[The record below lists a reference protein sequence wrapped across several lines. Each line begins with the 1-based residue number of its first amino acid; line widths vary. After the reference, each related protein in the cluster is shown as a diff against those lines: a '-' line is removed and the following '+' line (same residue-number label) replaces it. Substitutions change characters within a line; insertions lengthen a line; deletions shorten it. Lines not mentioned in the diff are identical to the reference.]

1 MRVWRTVA
9 TLAALGCVMSH
20 MLAGIGGH
28 PTCPPWLSLL
38 GVVLGNLLFPA
49 IHTSSFD
56 APPHWRITIISVAGV
71 WHGLLLWQHQYVLW
85 GVAVVACVLL
95 YALWW
100 IDAETTPLGR
110 TQDDEIWAPYCFLC
124 LRLAQAVVGQVNERH
139 YYFLD
144 NIRDETRVTLGWCAA
159 RRKSLTAA
167 AKRLDDRDRYAY
179 TARHELLSHISDMIE
194 GPGFSWAD
202 RDDAIVLARRVLS
215 ARARWVLTEEDN
227 R

>member
-56 APPHWRITIISVAGV
+56 APPHWRIT
-71 WHGLLLWQHQYVLW
+71 
-85 GVAVVACVLL
+85 
-95 YALWW
+95 
-100 IDAETTPLGR
+100 
-110 TQDDEIWAPYCFLC
+110 
-124 LRLAQAVVGQVNERH
+124 
-139 YYFLD
+139 
-144 NIRDETRVTLGWCAA
+144 IRDETRVTLGWCAA